1 MPRTRS
7 AMKQM
12 RRSERRRLQ
21 NRAVKR
27 ALRTAIKKVKEGI
40 EEKDLQRA
48 QEDLLKAIPLIDKA
62 QAKGV
67 IHRNTAAR
75 YKSRLSHQL
84 NALKAAPAA

>member
-1 MPRTRS
+1 MPRTKS
-7 AMKQM
+7 ALKQM
-12 RRSERRRLQ
+12 RRSERRRFQ

-27 ALRTAIKKVKEGI
+27 ALKTAIKKVKEGI

-48 QEDLLKAIPLIDKA
+48 QKDLLKAIPLIDKA
-62 QAKGV
+62 AAKGV

-84 NALKAAPAA
+84 NTLRAAPSA